1 MRRFTRLYL
10 DLDATNATSEKVA
23 LLEAYLRGTPPEDAA
38 WAVGLLIGE
47 RPKGG
52 ASTRVLRS
60 LVEEVSRLPGWLI
73 DECYATVGDLS
84 ETVALLLPKR
94 GGDTDEPLHVTMSER
109 VVPLAS
115 ADERERARII
125 TKAWE
130 DFGPDERFVFH
141 KLIRGGFRVG
151 VQKKL
156 VARALA
162 HIAGVSAQEM
172 THRLMGPFRPE
183 PDWYEAL
190 LSGEGATDTHAYP
203 FFLAHQ
209 LAGEPE
215 QLGDVREWSAEW
227 KWDGVRAQLI
237 RRSSIE
243 LWSRG
248 DEPLTA
254 QFPEIVSAANEL
266 DGGTVLDGELLIW
279 RDDRPLGF
287 DALQKRL
294 GRKVAPTAQ
303 RGLFERDEAV
313 FLAFDILE
321 HEGDDLR
328 ERPFDERRAML
339 ERVASGLEQGT
350 IRLSPTVDAS
360 SWERLADLRSQ
371 SRERGVEGLMLKRR
385 SSLYGVGRTKTD
397 GQAGWWKWKV
407 DPYSVDAVLL
417 YAQPGTGRRAS
428 LLTDYTFGVWDGD
441 ELSVFAKAYS
451 GLDNDEIEAL
461 DAWIRRHTTRKT
473 GPVHH
478 VEPARVFE
486 IHFEGIGASERHKSG
501 IAVRFPRIARERADK
516 KPEGADTI
524 ETLRA
529 LIRPSGERP

>member
-23 LLEAYLRGTPPEDAA
+23 LLEAYLRRTPPEDAA
-38 WAVGLLIGE
+38 WAVGLLTGE

-60 LVEEVSRLPGWLI
+60 LVEEVSGLPGWLI
-73 DECYATVGDLS
+73 DECYASVGDLS
-84 ETVALLLPKR
+84 ETVALLLP
-94 GGDTDEPLHVTMSER
+94 GQGAGADEPLHETMNER

-125 TKAWE
+125 TRAWE

-162 HIAGVSAQEM
+162 SVAGVTAQEM
-172 THRLMGPFRPE
+172 THRLVGAFRPE
-183 PDWYEAL
+183 ADWYDAL

-209 LAGEPE
+209 LTGDVED
-215 QLGDVREWSAEW
+215 LGDVREWAAEW
-227 KWDGVRAQLI
+227 KWDGARAQLI
-237 RRSSIE
+237 RRSAVE

-248 DEPLTA
+248 EEPLTE
-254 QFPEIVSAANEL
+254 QFPEIVSAARALGE
-266 DGGTVLDGELLIW
+266 GTVLDGELLIW
-279 RDDRPLGF
+279 RGDRPLGF

-303 RGLFERDEAV
+303 RGLFDRDEAA
-313 FLAFDILE
+313 FLAFDLLE
-321 HEGDDLR
+321 HEGTDVR
-328 ERPFDERRAML
+328 ERAFDQRRELL
-339 ERVASGLEQGT
+339 ERVVHSLDGDA
-350 IRLSPTVDAS
+350 IRTSPMIDAS
-360 SWERLADLRSQ
+360 SWEELGELRSE
-371 SRERGVEGLMLKRR
+371 SRDRAVEGLMLKRR
-385 SSLYGVGRTKTD
+385 SSAYGVGRTKAGGET
-397 GQAGWWKWKV
+397 GWWKWKV
-407 DPYSVDAVLL
+407 DPYSVDAVLV

-428 LLTDYTFGVWDGD
+428 LLTDYTFAVWEGD

-461 DAWIRRHTTRKT
+461 DAWIRRHTLRKT

-478 VEPARVFE
+478 VEPTRVFE

-501 IAVRFPRIARERADK
+501 IAVRFPRIARERTDK
-516 KPEGADTI
+516 KAADADTI
-524 ETLRA
+524 DALRA
-529 LIRPSGERP
+529 LLRPSGERP